1 VNAKSWPYLDD
12 SERPFLRPSITG
24 FLDVLGFS
32 QLSTVS
38 SSLVESQQLLNQVAA
53 AMTDSRAFVRESFR
67 DHPIAAREPWAIK
80 FFSDNLVI
88 GFPTDSE
95 GITPEEAAV
104 FVIRCA
110 QGYQLRMALNG
121 FFVRGA
127 LTIGPIC
134 LTDEIIFGSA
144 LVECYRLESKVS
156 IVPRVLLTAPVRD
169 LLAQSAKNDGPQVG
183 DPICQ
188 DIDGWWFVNYLEA
201 AKSPQGVDWKL
212 IERHKVSVLAS
223 LSKLTQHDVLPKFG
237 WACRYHNVFCHWHRE
252 DAGYSASYR
261 IDRTDEESTIRRL
274 SEMAPQPMDS

>member
-1 VNAKSWPYLDD
+1 VNVKTSAYVDD
-12 SERPFLRPSITG
+12 SGRPVLRPSITG

-32 QLSTVS
+32 QLSTTS
-38 SSLVESQQLLNQVAA
+38 SSLVESQKHLNQVAA
-53 AMTDSRAFVRESFR
+53 AIGDSRAFVRESFR
-67 DHPIAAREPWAIK
+67 DHPIAAPEHWAIK

-88 GFPTDSE
+88 GFPTDS
-95 GITPEEAAV
+95 GRMTPEEAAV
-104 FVIRCA
+104 FVVRCA
-110 QGYQLRMALNG
+110 QGYQLQMALKG

-127 LTIGPIC
+127 LTTGPIC

-144 LVECYRLESKVS
+144 LVECYQLESKTS
-156 IVPRVLLTAPVRD
+156 IVPRVLLTASVHNLVSKSAVTENVD
-169 LLAQSAKNDGPQVG
+169 LA

-201 AKSPQGVDWKL
+201 ANSPRGMNWEL
-212 IERHKVSVLAS
+212 IERHKISVLAS

-252 DAGYSASYR
+252 DAGYSPSYR

-274 SEMAPQPMDS
+274 SE